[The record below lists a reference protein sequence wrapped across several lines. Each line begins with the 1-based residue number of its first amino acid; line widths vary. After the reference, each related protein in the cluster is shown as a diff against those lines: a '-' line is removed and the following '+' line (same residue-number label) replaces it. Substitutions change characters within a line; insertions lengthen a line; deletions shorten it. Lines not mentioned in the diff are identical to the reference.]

1 MKTSKE
7 SKDGVILVNKDE
19 SSFFP
24 FRANLELSRS
34 HAPDRRS
41 SIKNISLFFTF
52 HLTGGE
58 NRTNQR
64 SCYYLE
70 NKHIRKKK
78 HTAKESSPKKPT
90 QICVKCKG
98 WRP

>member
-1 MKTSKE
+1 MNHLHFEPIWSNPEATLRT
-7 SKDGVILVNKDE
+7 DGVQLKT
-19 SSFFP
+19 
-24 FRANLELSRS
+24 
-34 HAPDRRS
+34 
-41 SIKNISLFFTF
+41 LFFTF

-78 HTAKESSPKKPT
+78 HTTKESSPEKPT